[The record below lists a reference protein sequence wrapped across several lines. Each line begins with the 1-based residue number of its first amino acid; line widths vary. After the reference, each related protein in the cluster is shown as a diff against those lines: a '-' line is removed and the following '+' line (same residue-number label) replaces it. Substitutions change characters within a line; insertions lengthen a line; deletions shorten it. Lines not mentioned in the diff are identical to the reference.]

1 MSILTRDLKE
11 KQSML
16 VDKVKMLQKN
26 VLLKFYK
33 HIKYHNYYYDY
44 NSLYQFQISSAI
56 FFICFH
62 SKLLTKICSE
72 SDRKFCESKV
82 LTGNTKHDTH
92 FVLHISRD

>member
-1 MSILTRDLKE
+1 MSLLTRDLKE

-56 FFICFH
+56 LRLFSFEIA
-62 SKLLTKICSE
+62 
-72 SDRKFCESKV
+72 DQ
-82 LTGNTKHDTH
+82 NPQ
-92 FVLHISRD
+92 

>member
-1 MSILTRDLKE
+1 
-11 KQSML
+11 ML

-82 LTGNTKHDTH
+82 LTENMTLILCFIFHE
-92 FVLHISRD
+92 IEI